1 MTMIKRF
8 ATMGLL
14 VLIPMLLLAG
24 CTGTGP
30 KGNAKWKFPWSKKSD
45 VPEPYPNPV
54 RMAVTWAPDTII
66 QTGRTPTRGFG
77 GRIFFYD
84 EKTHAVPVEGDLMV
98 HAFAEMPDGSVG
110 EVKRYQFT
118 AEQFT
123 KHFSQTD
130 LGASYSIWIPWD
142 AAGGEQMRISLVP
155 TFKASSGKL
164 VQGETALVG
173 LPGKRS
179 KNEAIAKRFD
189 PTEKLLAERAGAQ
202 SGLTTTTIPVRK
214 GFQPLAPRNVN
225 SGEMIAGNQNLQ
237 SRQSPA
243 LATAANTASAMP
255 MQPQAFERQTIESI
269 PMQGL
274 PMQAAP
280 QAQGIPNAAVAGYAT
295 EMPMQPGMPIR
306 SSSLPAAE
314 TWSRPPL
321 PEAYTVGYTQTEP
334 TGAEPIPTAASPD
347 AIRQAGSPPQPN
359 GSPAGYT
366 TSFGDNSGTLQRG
379 AAAQAPSLNKIPRP
393 QRLGQ
398 RESSSTFR

>member
-1 MTMIKRF
+1 MQQDNAGMTMIKRF

-14 VLIPMLLLAG
+14 VLVPMLLLAG

-255 MQPQAFERQTIESI
+255 MRPQAFERQTIESI
-269 PMQGL
+269 PMQGMA
-274 PMQAAP
+274 MQ
-280 QAQGIPNAAVAGYAT
+280 T
-295 EMPMQPGMPIR
+295 GMPIS
-306 SSSLPAAE
+306 SSSLPEAE
-314 TWSRPPL
+314 SWSRQPL
-321 PEAYTVGYTQTEP
+321 PEAYTVGFTQTEP
-334 TGAEPIPTAASPD
+334 TGAQPIATAASPEP
-347 AIRQAGSPPQPN
+347 IRQAGGSTPSSGFAQPSN
-359 GSPAGYT
+359 LSSGPA
-366 TSFGDNSGTLQRG
+366 TSFGDNPGTLQRG
-379 AAAQAPSLNKIPRP
+379 AATQSPSLNKIPRP

-398 RESSSTFR
+398 RESSATLR

>member
-1 MTMIKRF
+1 MTIKRF
-8 ATMGLL
+8 TTMGLL
-14 VLIPMLLLAG
+14 VLVPLLLLAG

-30 KGNAKWKFPWSKKSD
+30 KGNGKWKFPWSKKGD

-54 RMAVTWAPDTII
+54 RMAVTWAPDTIM

-98 HAFAEMPDGSVG
+98 HAFAELPDGGVG

-155 TFKASSGKL
+155 TFKSKSGKL

-179 KNEAIAKRFD
+179 KDEAIAKRFD
-189 PTEKLLAERAGAQ
+189 PTEKLLAERANAQ

-214 GFQPLAPRNVN
+214 GFQPLAPRNI
-225 SGEMIAGNQNLQ
+225 SGGEMIAGNQTRQLQ
-237 SRQSPA
+237 QAPA
-243 LATAANTASAMP
+243 MATAANNAAAMP
-255 MQPQAFERQTIESI
+255 MQPQAFDRQTIESI
-269 PMQGL
+269 PMQGMQTQTGM
-274 PMQAAP
+274 PMQAGMQTQGMQM
-280 QAQGIPNAAVAGYAT
+280 QAGIP
-295 EMPMQPGMPIR
+295 IS

-314 TWSRPPL
+314 TWSRAPL
-321 PEAYTVGYTQTEP
+321 PEAYTVGFTQTDP
-334 TGAEPIPTAASPD
+334 TGAQPIPTAASPEP
-347 AIRQAGSPPQPN
+347 IRQAG
-359 GSPAGYT
+359 GSPQSSGFAQPSNFSSGYT
-366 TSFGDNSGTLQRG
+366 TSLGDSSGTLQRG
-379 AAAQAPSLNKIPRP
+379 TAAQAPGLNKIPRP
-393 QRLGQ
+393 QRLGR
-398 RESSSTFR
+398 RERSSTLR

>member
-1 MTMIKRF
+1 MTTIKRF
-8 ATMGLL
+8 TTLGLL
-14 VLIPMLLLAG
+14 VLVPMLLLAG

-30 KGNAKWKFPWSKKSD
+30 KGNGKWKFPWSKKSD

-84 EKTHAVPVEGDLMV
+84 EKTHAVPVDGDLMV

-155 TFKASSGKL
+155 TFKSKSGKL

-179 KNEAIAKRFD
+179 KNESIAKRFD

-214 GFQPLAPRNVN
+214 GFQPLAPRNMN
-225 SGEMIAGNQNLQ
+225 NAEMIAGNQGQQL
-237 SRQSPA
+237 RQAPA
-243 LATAANTASAMP
+243 MATAANTASAIP
-255 MQPQAFERQTIESI
+255 MQPQAYERQTIESI

-274 PMQAAP
+274 PMQTGMQM
-280 QAQGIPNAAVAGYAT
+280 QA
-295 EMPMQPGMPIR
+295 GMPIS

-314 TWSRPPL
+314 TWSRAPL
-321 PEAYTVGYTQTEP
+321 PEAYTVGFTQTEP
-334 TGAEPIPTAASPD
+334 AVAQPIPTAASPE
-347 AIRQAGSPPQPN
+347 AIRQAG
-359 GSPAGYT
+359 GSPHSNGFAQPSNYSSGSA

-379 AAAQAPSLNKIPRP
+379 TAAQASGLNKIPRP

-398 RESSSTFR
+398 RDSSATLR